1 MARGKSVKVDY
12 KGIKVSYKENELQGV
27 LEVIDEET
35 GEVSTS
41 EINIT
46 TEIKDL
52 LKTLDENDKISI
64 NVKKFKPMTAKGKQQ
79 IFKYHCGCE
88 GNEIKS
94 TFEGLDIT
102 CNECEQTFIMEDVD
116 KEK

>member
-1 MARGKSVKVDY
+1 MARSKSIKVDY
-12 KGIKVSYKENELQGV
+12 KGIKANYKDNELQGI
-27 LEVIDEET
+27 LEVTDEDT

-41 EINIT
+41 DINIT

-52 LKTLDENDKISI
+52 LNTLNEEDKISI
-64 NVKKFKPMTAKGKQQ
+64 NVKKFKPMSATSKKQ

-94 TFEGLDIT
+94 SFEGLDIT
-102 CNECEQTFIMEDVD
+102 CNECEQTFIMEDLD
-116 KEK
+116 KE